1 MMKLRDSQRM
11 DAKLQQ
17 IKIPDSVDFEEAATW
32 PTGINTVGQ
41 GMYSHDGLE
50 LPWPNN
56 PSSEKFPILIY
67 GASTNTGLWAVQYA
81 KLSGLRVL
89 ATCSEK
95 NSEAVKQ
102 LGADEVFDYRDE
114 KCAEKIKEATGG
126 KLMYALDCV
135 SEGNSKDVSEPS
147 RSANSLVYS

>member
-1 MMKLRDSQRM
+1 
-11 DAKLQQ
+11 
-17 IKIPDSVDFEEAATW
+17 
-32 PTGINTVGQ
+32 
-41 GMYSHDGLE
+41 MYSDTGLQ

-56 PSSEKFPILIY
+56 PSKENFPILIY

-95 NSEAVKQ
+95 NFEAVSQ

-114 KCAEKIKEATGG
+114 KCGEKIKKATNGQ
-126 KLMYALDCV
+126 LMYAFDCV
-135 SEGNSKDVSEPS
+135 SEGNSKDVSS
-147 RSANSLVYS
+147 IF